1 MQDRPNY
8 QYNDYNSLKD
18 PNQQG
23 QNSNKQGK
31 KSNHGKF
38 YKGGPN
44 KNNNV
49 EEMNINNNDHNQ
61 PYRHNRYPRTNYQE
75 MGNRGN
81 PNFKKNKKKKRD
93 NNNEFQFPANNAIEI
108 SQTMKED
115 YIDQNN
121 MNLGGNNHPNIYVKG
136 YKKNQNNIYNN
147 NNIGMNNNAMNNTMN
162 NMNMNTSLGS
172 MNSNTNSTGTSN
184 ISNLNLTPQNKNQ
197 ITSPLIYNSN
207 SPKPGQ
213 QNPQNTFPQNI
224 YLNPK
229 IHLDMRKKDNEQDMS
244 LKDDKSSENLSED
257 NINIARDYQQG
268 NKMGGNAM
276 GNLNPNLNNLNN
288 NLQLDLNKAQNDFM
302 NQQEYINQI
311 NQKFIPQQNNFY
323 IHYNNMNGI
332 NNINNAI
339 ENMGNLNN
347 LNSMNN
353 LNNINTGNYP
363 QIQNLQAYPQ
373 SPIPNVGQS
382 VPNIGNMNPM
392 TNLSFNDFQRRFLDN
407 SNNKMYNPNQIQPNF
422 NYSASQDEINMNHK
436 KMKKPNQSKSPLEQ
450 SNLMNPT
457 MNSSNG
463 MINNLNY
470 IGPKNNFI
478 KNQGNKNIPINNKNL
493 SQSSKGA
500 KNTNPI
506 FMQNDNMNILGNQN
520 QNIPQ
525 MLNMS
530 FGQMNNRNYYIQQN
544 MPNMRNPHMNQGYIN
559 NNHINIGNNV
569 INKDFQNQNFTP
581 NMINNKQK
589 YQKYNPG
596 TYQVQKHN
604 NINNT
609 NNQMFQKNKNVLT
622 NSDMNNNLMNNNLNN
637 KNFGLKPGN
646 ENNLTG
652 SNKSNPSLG
661 PNNQVK
667 QYILCLN
674 IKLGDNSTKTVKIKN
689 SMEFNSIYEE
699 LKVEGKKISDKE
711 KEIIKG
717 KIDAAIRL
725 LYKKKIYELSINNYT
740 YKNLCEI
747 YHKLNYENNSQERKI
762 MNNKLQFLRKNK
774 SFKEISDI
782 LDEEK
787 KLTFDNVRNVGSL
800 NVTF

>member
-1 MQDRPNY
+1 M
-8 QYNDYNSLKD
+8 
-18 PNQQG
+18 
-23 QNSNKQGK
+23 
-31 KSNHGKF
+31 
-38 YKGGPN
+38 
-44 KNNNV
+44 
-49 EEMNINNNDHNQ
+49 I
-61 PYRHNRYPRTNYQE
+61 
-75 MGNRGN
+75 
-81 PNFKKNKKKKRD
+81 
-93 NNNEFQFPANNAIEI
+93 
-108 SQTMKED
+108 
-115 YIDQNN
+115 
-121 MNLGGNNHPNIYVKG
+121 
-136 YKKNQNNIYNN
+136 
-147 NNIGMNNNAMNNTMN
+147 
-162 NMNMNTSLGS
+162 
-172 MNSNTNSTGTSN
+172 
-184 ISNLNLTPQNKNQ
+184 
-197 ITSPLIYNSN
+197 
-207 SPKPGQ
+207 
-213 QNPQNTFPQNI
+213 
-224 YLNPK
+224 
-229 IHLDMRKKDNEQDMS
+229 
-244 LKDDKSSENLSED
+244 
-257 NINIARDYQQG
+257 
-268 NKMGGNAM
+268 
-276 GNLNPNLNNLNN
+276 
-288 NLQLDLNKAQNDFM
+288 QLDS
-302 NQQEYINQI
+302 
-311 NQKFIPQQNNFY
+311 QK
-323 IHYNNMNGI
+323 
-332 NNINNAI
+332 
-339 ENMGNLNN
+339 
-347 LNSMNN
+347 
-353 LNNINTGNYP
+353 
-363 QIQNLQAYPQ
+363 
-373 SPIPNVGQS
+373 
-382 VPNIGNMNPM
+382 
-392 TNLSFNDFQRRFLDN
+392 
-407 SNNKMYNPNQIQPNF
+407 
-422 NYSASQDEINMNHK
+422 
-436 KMKKPNQSKSPLEQ
+436 
-450 SNLMNPT
+450 
-457 MNSSNG
+457 
-463 MINNLNY
+463 
-470 IGPKNNFI
+470 
-478 KNQGNKNIPINNKNL
+478 
-493 SQSSKGA
+493 
-500 KNTNPI
+500 I
-506 FMQNDNMNILGNQN
+506 FV
-520 QNIPQ
+520 
-525 MLNMS
+525 S
-530 FGQMNNRNYYIQQN
+530 YYIQQN